1 MGNLNNKKFRLQ
13 KKHIAFFTIVPI
25 LAATAFIK
33 APCPVCS
40 GTGVVSSTGMEDVHV
55 INLDAKEIS
64 IFRAGCDTYR
74 VYQYDITLTLE
85 NWSDH
90 DAGGYVNLVLVD
102 YQTGRKLDDTA
113 FTVVE
118 IPAKTSVVHYTTT
131 YFTMNAT
138 VDQPNRTTVAAE
150 VLRSNV
156 PCKACNGTG
165 KVALNSWAL
174 SKSLKNTF
182 IDSQRVA
189 TPALP
194 PLWIETEGQAGDY

>member
-1 MGNLNNKKFRLQ
+1 MAITKGFKLQ
-13 KKHIAFFTIVPI
+13 KKHLAFFTIVPM

-33 APCPVCS
+33 APCPVCD
-40 GTGVVSSTGMEDVHV
+40 GVGSVSSTGMEDVHV
-55 INLDAKEIS
+55 TNLVSEEIS

-85 NWSDH
+85 NWADH

-102 YQTGRKLDDTA
+102 YKTGQKLDDTA

-118 IPAKTSVVHYTTT
+118 VPTHTSVEHKTTT

-138 VDQPNRTTVAAE
+138 VDQPDRTAVAAE
-150 VLRSNV
+150 VMKSNV
-156 PCKACNGTG
+156 PCRACSGTG
-165 KVALNSWAL
+165 NVALNSWAL
-174 SKSLKNTF
+174 SRNLKNTF
-182 IDSQRVA
+182 ITNQRVE

-194 PLWIETEGQAGDY
+194 PLWVQTEGQAGDY